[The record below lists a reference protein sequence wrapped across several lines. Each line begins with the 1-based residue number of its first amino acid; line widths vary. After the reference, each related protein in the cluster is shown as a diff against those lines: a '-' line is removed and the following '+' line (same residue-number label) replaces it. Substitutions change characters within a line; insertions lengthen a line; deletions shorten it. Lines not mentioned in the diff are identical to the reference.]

1 MVETSQQHPDLSTLS
16 ESELA
21 DYLYEHR
28 DDETLWR
35 PTTLKLPPGKKG
47 GGLVFSMRIGG
58 KDLDEIAK
66 AAYANGGNV
75 SEFFRSAALE
85 KARGLN
91 AAASSELSPEALA
104 KAREL
109 VQELEK
115 QLGVNKAPIGRAAR
129 GRSA

>member
-1 MVETSQQHPDLSTLS
+1 MNKSKQVDPAVDSLS
-16 ESELA
+16 EEELA

-28 DDETLWR
+28 DDEAVWK
-35 PTTLKLPPGKKG
+35 PTFRKLTPSGTNTA
-47 GGLVFSMRIGG
+47 VFQMRIPG

-91 AAASSELSPEALA
+91 AAAPSEVSPEALTR
-104 KAREL
+104 AREL